1 MLKIML
7 DPGHGAGKAHNRG
20 FVNIPNFNYSNE
32 GDCNFYYAKN
42 YLKPELEKYGIYV
55 GMTRKSIYDNPS
67 LYQRGRMAKGFDLL
81 VSLHSNA
88 VNGLATGAEIWDST
102 NPKESIKPLT
112 DKLTLAISKAIGTN
126 DRGTKYRKNNS
137 GSNYY
142 GILRY
147 GLAKHNFIIEHAF
160 HDNYT
165 DCSKYVNSLPKIAK
179 ETARVIAEYFGV
191 TKNTTNKPIANTITD
206 AGKDFLERVFKGIEK
221 TDKKIFPS
229 VTLAQACLESNR
241 GKSELAKK
249 ANNLFGIKASKEW
262 SGEVYSKNTKEQKS
276 NGEIYSIVAN
286 FRKYEKIDDSI
297 KDHDNFFTSTD
308 WRKNYY
314 KKVLNAKDW
323 KEQCNA
329 LTGTYATDLSYAKK
343 LINLIEKYELYK
355 YDKRESV
362 KVIDKT
368 KPSDWAKDSWK
379 WAIDKGI
386 TDGSNPKENC
396 TREEVITMIKRATEV
411 EYGKSNNSDSGSTGY
426 STGV

>member
-32 GDCNFYYAKN
+32 GDCNFYYAN
-42 YLKPELEKYGIYV
+42 NFLKPELEKYGITV
-55 GMTRKSIYDNPS
+55 GMTRKNINDNPN
-67 LYQRGRMAKGFDLL
+67 LYQRGRMAKGYDLL
-81 VSLHSNA
+81 ISLHSNA
-88 VNGLATGAEIWDST
+88 VSGIATGTEIWDST
-102 NPKESIKPLT
+102 NHKESIKPLT
-112 DKLTLAISKAIGTN
+112 DKLTLTISKAIDTN
-126 DRGTKYRKNNS
+126 NRGTKYRKNNS

-165 DCSKYVNSLPKIAK
+165 DCSKYVKALPEIAK
-179 ETARVIAEYFGV
+179 ATARVIAEYFGIA
-191 TKNTTNKPIANTITD
+191 KGKTNNPIINTITKD
-206 AGKDFLERVFKGIEK
+206 GKDFLEKVFKGIEK
-221 TDKKIFPS
+221 TEKKIFPS
-229 VTLAQACLESNR
+229 VTLAQACLESNW
-241 GKSELAKK
+241 GKSELAKG
-249 ANNLFGIKASKEW
+249 ANNLFGIKASKGWE
-262 SGEVYSKNTKEQKS
+262 GEIYSKKTKEQKYS
-276 NGEIYSIVAN
+276 GEIYSVVAN
-286 FRKYEKIDDSI
+286 FRKYSSI
-297 KDHDNFFTSTD
+297 ENSIMDHDNFFTSTE
-308 WRKNYY
+308 WRKEYY

-343 LINLIEKYELYK
+343 LISLIEKYELYK

-379 WAIDKGI
+379 WATDKGI
-386 TDGSNPKENC
+386 TDGSNPRENC
-396 TREEVITMIKRATEV
+396 TREEVVTLIKRAMEV
-411 EYGKSNNSDSGSTGY
+411 KDGKQHNSNDSSVGY
-426 STGV
+426 STGI